1 MHSTTIH
8 LWQHSHDFSVENKQG
23 EKRTWQVIFITLI
36 MMVIEIGAGYLFG
49 SMALLA
55 DGWHM
60 GTHAAALSITVYA
73 YRYARCH
80 ADNPCYSFS
89 TGKVG
94 VLGGFASAIVLG
106 VIALLMGGESIRR
119 LFAPVQIQFNEA
131 IGVAVLGLLVNL
143 LCAYL
148 LHGKNSH
155 SHNHSNDHRGADHH
169 HDHNLRAAY
178 LHVLADALT
187 SFLAIFALL
196 TGKHFGWVWMDPVMG
211 LVGAVVITRWSYV
224 LLRDTSL
231 ILLDCEVDQERIENI
246 RSLIEADSDNLVADL
261 HVWQISPQK
270 VSVMITVVTHFPKP
284 PDHYKKIIR
293 DFLGNA
299 HITVEVHK
307 CDSEPCLANTGSAT

>member
-8 LWQHSHDFSVENKQG
+8 LWQHSHDFLIENRQG
-23 EKRTWQVIFITLI
+23 ERRTWQVIFITVI

-60 GTHAAALSITVYA
+60 GTHAAALSITVFA
-73 YRYARCH
+73 YRYARRH
-80 ADNPCYSFS
+80 ADNPRYSFS

-94 VLGGFASAIVLG
+94 ALGGFASAVVLG

-131 IGVAVLGLLVNL
+131 IGVAVLGLFVNL
-143 LCAYL
+143 FCAYL

-155 SHNHSNDHRGADHH
+155 DHH
-169 HDHNLRAAY
+169 HDHHHHDYNLRAAY

-211 LVGAVVITRWSYV
+211 IVGALVITRWSYG
-224 LLRDTSL
+224 LLRDTSW
-231 ILLDCEVDQERIENI
+231 ILLDSETDQERVEKI

-270 VSVMITVVTHFPKP
+270 VSVIITVVTHFPKP
-284 PDHYKKIIR
+284 PDHYKKIIS
-293 DFLGNA
+293 DFIGNA
-299 HITVEVHK
+299 HITVEVQK
-307 CDSEPCLANTGSAT
+307 CDSEPCLPNTGSAA